1 MVSST
6 EDILQNNRS
15 DPSARLVGVVVRSTR
30 DSTPVILNGS
40 ISDRLFGRILFG
52 ILVAW
57 LLLVAFGCGG
67 SGAGGT
73 LTPLSGIESGVVLE
87 WDDLD
92 SAVNYV
98 AANDELALIEAETV
112 RIGGGSG
119 VIRRYRL
126 IDANDHPIEIR
137 FTTESEAIDGL
148 QAASISRDGSV
159 VVRVGRFGDD
169 QRERAIVSAL
179 LDRLGV
185 LAVVD

>member
-1 MVSST
+1 MF
-6 EDILQNNRS
+6 DRIF
-15 DPSARLVGVVVRSTR
+15 
-30 DSTPVILNGS
+30 DS
-40 ISDRLFGRILFG
+40 ILFG
-52 ILVAW
+52 IVAIG
-57 LLLVAFGCGG
+57 LSLAVSGCGG
-67 SGAGGT
+67 DGSGKA
-73 LTPLSGIESGVVLE
+73 LTPIVGAESGVVLE

-92 SAVNYV
+92 AAVKYV
-98 AANDELALIEAETV
+98 AAEQELALVEAETV

-126 IDANDHPIEIR
+126 INASDHPIEIR
-137 FTTESEAIDGL
+137 FTTESAALDGL
-148 QAASISRDGSV
+148 HAASMSRDGAV

>member
-1 MVSST
+1 MFDRIFDRIMFGIVATGLSLGVSGCSGASSSKT
-6 EDILQNNRS
+6 LI
-15 DPSARLVGVVVRSTR
+15 PIVGVE
-30 DSTPVILNGS
+30 
-40 ISDRLFGRILFG
+40 
-52 ILVAW
+52 
-57 LLLVAFGCGG
+57 
-67 SGAGGT
+67 SGA
-73 LTPLSGIESGVVLE
+73 VLE

-92 SAVNYV
+92 AAVKFV
-98 AANDELALIEAETV
+98 AADAELALVEAETV

-126 IDANDHPIEIR
+126 IDASDHPIEIR
-137 FTTESEAIDGL
+137 FTTESAAMDGL
-148 QAASISRDGSV
+148 SAASMSRDGAV